1 MTEFIEDI
9 VEKTK
14 PKLVEF
20 YSIGEDGFLTKKPQ
34 VIFADNVDAALAHG
48 SSEEVVT
55 KFLVDAN
62 DGRNWKYYD
71 DYTKWMNEEP
81 KETDTCFLVPLDEEG
96 NPRYPSFFSETHD
109 AWLANEPSDPVV
121 KNLADYANYPN
132 WLKLQGVMFDGVK
145 CSATKEDMWGL
156 GSAESLIRSGTDV
169 LWHFDNGNNLLL
181 TSSNIDAFYSV
192 WVPFRLGFFP
202 VPNQADQGI

>member
-1 MTEFIEDI
+1 MIEFIEDI
-9 VEKTK
+9 VEKTE

-20 YSIGEDGFLTKKPQ
+20 YSIGEDGLLTKKPQ

-62 DGRNWKYYD
+62 DGRNWKYYE

-81 KETDTCFLVPLDEEG
+81 KETDTRFLVPLDKEG
-96 NPRYPSFFSETHD
+96 NPRYPSFFSKAHD
-109 AWLANEPSDPVV
+109 AWLANEPSEPEV
-121 KNLADYANYPN
+121 KELTGYSGYSN
-132 WLKLQGVMFDGVK
+132 WLKLQGVIFEGVR

-156 GSAESLIRSGTDV
+156 SAVAPIVRKGASLQF
-169 LWHFDNGNNLLL
+169 HFDSGDTLLL
-181 TSSNIDAFYSV
+181 TPDNIDAFEAI
-192 WVPFRLGFFP
+192 WVPFRLQFFS
-202 VPNQADQGI
+202 